1 MRPAFEQD
9 VREKKGDSSCEDC
22 EGRGKKSEQVF
33 DLFGAQHEQ
42 NEGYEGD

>member
-22 EGRGKKSEQVF
+22 EGRDKKSEQVF
-33 DLFGAQHEQ
+33 DLFGA
-42 NEGYEGD
+42 